1 MSSADFWTSTLQSV
15 ILIITGR
22 QEAEQHQE
30 REAWERTRWM
40 AATFLQPHLKKGA
53 KMRLQDLIEFP
64 WERIEKPAQVEP
76 EKIQRRQKRFSKW
89 DEEMK
94 KKHYGE

>member
-1 MSSADFWTSTLQSV
+1 MSNADFWGSTLGSIV
-15 ILIITGR
+15 ITIAGR

-30 REAWERTRWM
+30 REAWERSRWI

-64 WERIEKPAQVEP
+64 WERVEKPAIVNP
-76 EKIQRRQKRFSKW
+76 EKLQQRQKRFSKW
-89 DEEMK
+89 DEEIR
-94 KKHYGE
+94 KKHHGQ